1 MWSDPQ
7 VLRRDEMRERS
18 LAFAMIT
25 HGRLGGLSAE
35 IPPDLVVTVMGF
47 AGFMRS
53 KTLMNENER
62 GGEAGL
68 R

>member
-1 MWSDPQ
+1 
-7 VLRRDEMRERS
+7 
-18 LAFAMIT
+18 MIT